1 MKNQANTAKETLENV
16 VITDQTQI
24 LSITPEKASRIKSLR
39 IENQIIDEETFFDF
53 KKFLSS
59 LGKIDSLYFV
69 KCHKLNLIYLKDYEN
84 KKDGKT
90 N

>member
-53 KKFLSS
+53 KNL
-59 LGKIDSLYFV
+59 L
-69 KCHKLNLIYLKDYEN
+69 KL
-84 KKDGKT
+84 
-90 N
+90 